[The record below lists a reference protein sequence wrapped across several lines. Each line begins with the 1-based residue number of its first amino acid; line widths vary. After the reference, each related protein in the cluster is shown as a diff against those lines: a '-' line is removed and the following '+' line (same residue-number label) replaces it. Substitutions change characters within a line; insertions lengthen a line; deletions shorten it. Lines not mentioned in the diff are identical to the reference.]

1 MAALWVFVRKV
12 FMVQV
17 GVARNAVCGHRTA
30 TKNLNI
36 TDKKQMKVKA
46 FA

>member
-1 MAALWVFVRKV
+1 
-12 FMVQV
+12 MVQV

-30 TKNLNI
+30 TKNLKI